1 MLVVVIQ
8 MRLLSRDVNL
18 FSLTLVKINP
28 FVINICAFTNGTA
41 GVKIKDSRTENI
53 IEIYT
58 NQRCRI
64 HPATYFNKNMSPFQN
79 AWD

>member
-8 MRLLSRDVNL
+8 MRLLS
-18 FSLTLVKINP
+18 F
-28 FVINICAFTNGTA
+28 CAFTNGTA

-58 NQRCRI
+58 NQRCWI
-64 HPATYFNKNMSPFQN
+64 HPATYFNKNMSSFQN

>member
-41 GVKIKDSRTENI
+41 GLKIKDVGLKI
-53 IEIYT
+53 
-58 NQRCRI
+58 
-64 HPATYFNKNMSPFQN
+64 
-79 AWD
+79 